1 MHMRNRTPLTD
12 KEKQMARRL
21 KAIWSAKKAE
31 LGYSQLSAASDMGFA
46 SQSTVSQYLN
56 GGIALNT
63 DAKLKFARFLGI
75 AVTDFDPDFA
85 ENSGLVSK
93 SQIIDEAARVMSD
106 MTPEQ
111 IDIVIA
117 YAEGLR
123 RASQP

>member
-12 KEKQMARRL
+12 KEKQMAGRL
-21 KAIWSAKKAE
+21 KTIWAAKKKE
-31 LGYSQLSAASDMGFA
+31 LGYNQLSAASDMGFA
-46 SQSTVSQYLN
+46 PQSTVSQYLN

-117 YAEGLR
+117 YAEGLK
-123 RASQP
+123 RASQS